1 MPTWQRLGST
11 ISACCVAG
19 NSTPNLLRRVGTSP
33 TVALARER
41 WRVGIGV
48 WALACGHWH
57 LRGGVQA
64 GRWRARGQRPRKQ
77 REAGPG
83 AQASQQVWCA
93 TPTTPQK
100 KPQRSR
106 ATCPMNAT
114 GLVGYPLCLAH
125 QTYCDV
131 SGQARPSRG
140 WVRAAAF
147 ALSSAPNLFR
157 RVGTSPT
164 VALACGR
171 WHLRG
176 GVQAAR
182 WRASLAMA
190 STRATPA

>member
-1 MPTWQRLGST
+1 M
-11 ISACCVAG
+11 
-19 NSTPNLLRRVGTSP
+19 
-33 TVALARER
+33 
-41 WRVGIGV
+41 
-48 WALACGHWH
+48 WALACGHWRVGIGICAVACKLGVGEH
-57 LRGGVQA
+57 AGNARVSNAKQGLVPKLRN
-64 GRWRARGQRPRKQ
+64 RF
-77 REAGPG
+77 G
-83 AQASQQVWCA
+83 AL
-93 TPTTPQK
+93 PPPPPKK

-106 ATCPMNAT
+106 ASCPTNAT
-114 GLVGYPLCLAH
+114 GLVGYPRCLAH